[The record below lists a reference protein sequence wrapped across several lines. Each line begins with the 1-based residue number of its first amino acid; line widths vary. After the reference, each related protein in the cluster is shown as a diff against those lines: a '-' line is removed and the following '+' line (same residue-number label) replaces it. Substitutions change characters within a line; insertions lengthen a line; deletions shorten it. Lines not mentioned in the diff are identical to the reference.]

1 MKKFLYI
8 IVFAAVAL
16 LARSE
21 VIPKDGSFLRQL
33 QKRDSV
39 LIADQLQY
47 GFLLEQVEPGTQ
59 IALPDLSKGLMD
71 SVEVVSSWRAD
82 TVRRARK
89 GGPCDIEISA
99 VITAFD
105 EGDFLLPPIVV
116 ARRLPDGTVDTLAF
130 NPKLLSVRTMPVDTA
145 TFVPHDIKGQIRYPL
160 TFKEIFPYIAAL
172 WLLAL
177 VVIAIVCLMM
187 MHKRREAG
195 EVYREP
201 AYITALRKLDKLRGD
216 KYWAPEK
223 QKQFY
228 SGITDAVREYMAARY
243 GIDALE
249 QTTDEIFTDLKG
261 KELSPELFMEI
272 KDLFELSDYVKF
284 AKHTASKEENAAA
297 IPAAVRFVTETWQEQ
312 EPEAEGGK

>member
-8 IVFAAVAL
+8 IALAAIAL

-39 LIADQLQY
+39 LIADQLRY
-47 GFLLEQVEPGTQ
+47 GFLLEGVEPGTQ
-59 IALPDLSKGLMD
+59 SL
-71 SVEVVSSWRAD
+71 
-82 TVRRARK
+82 
-89 GGPCDIEISA
+89 CDIEVSA

-145 TFVPHDIKGQIRYPL
+145 TFVLHDIKGQVRYPL
-160 TFKEIFPYIAAL
+160 TLKEILPYIAAL

-177 VVIAIVCLMM
+177 VVIAIICLVM
-187 MHKRREAG
+187 MHKRKEAG
-195 EVYREP
+195 EVYHEP

-228 SGITDAVREYMAARY
+228 SGITDTVREYMAARY

-249 QTTDEIFTDLKG
+249 QTTDEIFADLKG
-261 KELSPELFMEI
+261 KDLSPELFLEM

-284 AKHTASKEENAAA
+284 AKHVATQEENAAA

-312 EPEAEGGK
+312 APEGEGGK